1 MMAYSDFLTTTC
13 TLHQAD
19 ETRGAGG
26 AISGDVF
33 GPAIYTRSC
42 SQPVPLSPDRGETL
56 GRDGLIL
63 THAIQIEGPRLGL
76 GPGWQARVD
85 GRIFDV
91 DSEIDSA
98 GFGRVV
104 RILCREVQA

>member
-1 MMAYSDFLTTTC
+1 MAYSDFLTASC
-13 TLHQAD
+13 TIHQAD
-19 ETRGAGG
+19 ETRGSGG
-26 AISGDVF
+26 AIPGDVF
-33 GPAIYTRSC
+33 GPAVFTVSC
-42 SQPVPLSPDRGETL
+42 SQPVPLSLDRGGTL

-76 GPGWQARVD
+76 GPGWQVRVE
-85 GRIFDV
+85 GRRFDV

-104 RILCREVQA
+104 RILCREVLA

>member
-1 MMAYSDFLTTTC
+1 MAYTDFLTTSC
-13 TLHQAD
+13 TIHQAD
-19 ETRGAGG
+19 ETRGGGG
-26 AISGDVF
+26 AIPGDIF
-33 GPAIYTRSC
+33 GAAVHTVPC

-63 THAIQIEGPRLGL
+63 THAIQIEGPRLGV

-85 GRIFDV
+85 GRRFDI

-104 RILCREVQA
+104 RLLCREVQA

>member
-1 MMAYSDFLTTTC
+1 MAYSDFLTASC
-13 TLHQAD
+13 TIHQAD
-19 ETRGAGG
+19 ETRGAG
-26 AISGDVF
+26 AAVAGDIF
-33 GPAIYTRSC
+33 GPAVYTVSF

-76 GPGWQARVD
+76 GPGWQVRVD
-85 GRIFDV
+85 GRRFDV